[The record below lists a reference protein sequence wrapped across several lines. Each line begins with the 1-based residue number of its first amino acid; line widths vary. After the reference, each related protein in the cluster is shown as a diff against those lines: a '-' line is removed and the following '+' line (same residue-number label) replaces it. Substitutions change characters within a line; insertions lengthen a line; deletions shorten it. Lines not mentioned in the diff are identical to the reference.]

1 MNMRV
6 IVGAVL
12 GIVAVAAGASA
23 QKDTRGVTRTEIVLG
38 MHTDLSGPAA
48 TYGVSSSNA
57 VKMRFDEA
65 NDKGGIHGRKI
76 RLVVEDT
83 QYQVPRAVQAGTKL
97 ITRDRIFAM
106 VAGLGTPMNNALF
119 KDQLDAGV
127 PNLFPLSAARSMF
140 EPFHKLKF
148 YGAATYVDQVRA
160 GINYFATKKGKKA
173 VCAMYQDTDFG
184 KEVVD
189 GVQAQIDKLKLK
201 LVETVTHKPTDQDFT
216 APITKLKSAGCD
228 LVVLGTIVR
237 DSIVP
242 YATARKI
249 GWTDVD
255 FLGSAATYDL
265 FVAAAQGGVTEGLYA
280 MGLTDMPYR
289 DTLGPSAQAWFD
301 RYKERYK
308 VDPNIGAIY
317 GHVAADLTAVALEG
331 GSRAD
336 TRHLRPCDGVDQGL
350 PRHLQRTGG
359 ELRARQAPGRE
370 LLLPG
375 GRQGRPLGATDG
387 PVGVLIPRRVA
398 HEPRGRRCARPR
410 SVAGT
415 MVPSPKRPVMRSTAR
430 ASRSRRTASASSN
443 PS

>member
-1 MNMRV
+1 MNTRV

-127 PNLFPLSAARSMF
+127 PNLFPLSSARSMF

-317 GHVAADLTAVALEG
+317 GHVAADLTAVALEKAG
-331 GSRAD
+331 PELTLETFVRAMESIRGYRD
-336 TRHLRPCDGVDQGL
+336 IFNGPEVNFGPDKHQGANSSFL
-350 PRHLQRTGG
+350 
-359 ELRARQAPGRE
+359 AVVK
-370 LLLPG
+370 G
-375 GRQGRPLGATDG
+375 GRWVRLTDPLAF
-387 PVGVLIPRRVA
+387 
-398 HEPRGRRCARPR
+398 
-410 SVAGT
+410 
-415 MVPSPKRPVMRSTAR
+415 
-430 ASRSRRTASASSN
+430 
-443 PS
+443 